1 MKNSQWGPAAWLFLH
16 SVTFQY
22 PEDPTDQDKNNYKIF
37 FESLQNILPCPNCRE
52 HYQKNIQENPM
63 NLESRESLI
72 KWVIELHNIVNQK
85 NSKKEYSYDEVKD
98 LYESKYNYSIKE
110 NESVESNIKFVLILI
125 LMILIIFYFLKK

>member
-1 MKNSQWGPAAWLFLH
+1 MKNSQWGPSAWLFLH
-16 SVTFQY
+16 SVSFQY
-22 PEDPTDQDKNNYKIF
+22 PENPTVQDKNNYKIF

-72 KWVIELHNIVNQK
+72 KWVIDLHNAVNKK

-98 LYESKYNYSIKE
+98 LYQSKYNYSIKE
-110 NESVESNIKFVLILI
+110 NESVESNMKFVLILI

>member
-1 MKNSQWGPAAWLFLH
+1 MKNSQWGPSAWLFLH
-16 SVTFQY
+16 SVSFQY
-22 PEDPTDQDKNNYKIF
+22 PENPTDQDKNNYKIF

-72 KWVIELHNIVNQK
+72 KWVIDLHNLVNQK

-98 LYESKYNYSIKE
+98 LYQSKYNYSIKE

-125 LMILIIFYFLKK
+125 LMILIIFYFLKR

>member
-1 MKNSQWGPAAWLFLH
+1 MKNSQWGPSAWLFLH
-16 SVTFQY
+16 SVSFQY
-22 PEDPTDQDKNNYKIF
+22 PENPTDQEKNNYKIF

-52 HYQKNIQENPM
+52 HYQKNLKENPM

-72 KWVIELHNIVNQK
+72 KWVIDLHNLVNQK

-98 LYESKYNYSIKE
+98 LYQSKYNYSIKE
-110 NESVESNIKFVLILI
+110 NESVESNMKFVLILI

>member
-1 MKNSQWGPAAWLFLH
+1 MKNSQWGPSAWLFLH
-16 SVTFQY
+16 SVSFQY
-22 PEDPTDQDKNNYKIF
+22 PENPTDQDKNNYKIF

-52 HYQKNIQENPM
+52 HYQKNLKENPM

-72 KWVIELHNIVNQK
+72 KWVIDLHNLVNQK

-98 LYESKYNYSIKE
+98 LYQSKYNYSIKE
-110 NESVESNIKFVLILI
+110 NESVESNMKFVLILI

>member
-22 PEDPTDQDKNNYKIF
+22 PENPTDQDKNNYKIF
-37 FESLQNILPCPNCRE
+37 FDSLQNILPCPNCRE
-52 HYQKNIQENPM
+52 HYQKNLKENPM

-72 KWVIELHNIVNQK
+72 KWVIDLHNAVNKK

-98 LYESKYNYSIKE
+98 LYQSKYNYSIKE
-110 NESVESNIKFVLILI
+110 NESVESNMKFVLILI

>member
-16 SVTFQY
+16 SVSFQY
-22 PEDPTDQDKNNYKIF
+22 PENPNDQDKNNYKIF

-63 NLESRESLI
+63 NLGSRESLI
-72 KWVIELHNIVNQK
+72 KWVINLHNAVNKK

-98 LYESKYNYSIKE
+98 LYQSKFNYSIEE
-110 NESVESNIKFVLILI
+110 NESVESNMKFVLILI
-125 LMILIIFYFLKK
+125 LIILIIFYFLK

>member
-16 SVTFQY
+16 SVSFQY
-22 PEDPTDQDKNNYKIF
+22 PENPTVQDKNNYKIF

-72 KWVIELHNIVNQK
+72 KWVIDLHNAVNKK

-98 LYESKYNYSIKE
+98 LYQSKYNYSIKE
-110 NESVESNIKFVLILI
+110 NESVESNMKFVLIII

>member
-16 SVTFQY
+16 SVSFQY
-22 PEDPTDQDKNNYKIF
+22 PETPNDQEKNNYKIF

-52 HYQKNIQENPM
+52 HYQKNLKENPM

-72 KWVIELHNIVNQK
+72 KWVIDLHNLVNQK

-98 LYESKYNYSIKE
+98 LYQSKYNYSIKE
-110 NESVESNIKFVLILI
+110 NESVESNMKFVLILI

>member
-1 MKNSQWGPAAWLFLH
+1 MKNSQWGPSAWLFLH
-16 SVTFQY
+16 SVSFQY

>member
-1 MKNSQWGPAAWLFLH
+1 MKNSQWGPSAWLFLH
-16 SVTFQY
+16 SVSFQY
-22 PEDPTDQDKNNYKIF
+22 PENPTDQDKNNYKIF

-52 HYQKNIQENPM
+52 HYQKNLKENPM

-72 KWVIELHNIVNQK
+72 KWVIDLHNLVNQK

-98 LYESKYNYSIKE
+98 LYQSKYNYSIKE

-125 LMILIIFYFLKK
+125 LMILIIFYFLKR

>member
-1 MKNSQWGPAAWLFLH
+1 MKNSQWGPSAWLFLH
-16 SVTFQY
+16 SVSFQY
-22 PEDPTDQDKNNYKIF
+22 PENPTVQDKNNYKIF

-72 KWVIELHNIVNQK
+72 KWVIDLHNAVNKK

-98 LYESKYNYSIKE
+98 LYQSKYNYSIKE
-110 NESVESNIKFVLILI
+110 NESVESNMKFVLIII

>member
-16 SVTFQY
+16 SVSFQY
-22 PEDPTDQDKNNYKIF
+22 PENPTVQDKNNYKIF

-72 KWVIELHNIVNQK
+72 KWVIDLHNAVNKK

-98 LYESKYNYSIKE
+98 LYQSKYNYSIKE
-110 NESVESNIKFVLILI
+110 NESVESNMKFVLILI